1 MAGERSVAIE
11 YLSIILRAI
20 ERAQD
25 DPAQL
30 RSLVYDVA
38 RVSLGKQVVARYHEI
53 GSAGFQQS
61 LLDLEAAI
69 TEAEWLW
76 RQEYHLPAPAERTD
90 VKLLS
95 ASGRRLADQTAVAL
109 FDPRTDAKA
118 DDAFLIDGAVV
129 VHDAPLDFYRETGAL
144 SEFFQPL
151 EVWKPALSSG
161 RKGDWAVRW
170 PLIGLAIVMGLAVIA
185 YVGVAIYSVLNMRME
200 NSQRPDFSYPDKVF
214 QNASA
219 ASMAPNMDASH
230 LSARAL
236 LARGDAARPALDIP
250 LPTAYGIYAVSEGKL
265 YELAALP
272 IRVPDSRVAI
282 SAMISSPSQAT
293 VPNGKLSF
301 ILFRRD
307 LIASAPE
314 EVSVRVVARVVREMK
329 FDGARPPTTGRVDDQ
344 WAIRSKSYVLG
355 VAPLADNP
363 EMIVIRSKDAQFSF
377 SPGRYALVIKGQ
389 GYDFNVDGQLT
400 DTAQCLERTN
410 ANGDLL
416 YSECRNL
423 P

>member
-11 YLSIILRAI
+11 YLSVILRAI
-20 ERAQD
+20 ERAQN

-69 TEAEWLW
+69 KEAEWLW
-76 RQEYHLPAPAERTD
+76 RQEHHLPAPAERPD

-95 ASGRRLADQTAVAL
+95 ASGRLGDQTTVAV
-109 FDPRTDAKA
+109 FDPQADAKA
-118 DDAFLIDGAVV
+118 GDAFLADGVVV
-129 VHDAPLDFYRETGAL
+129 VHDAPLDFYRETGTL

-151 EVWKPALSSG
+151 EVWKPAFGRG
-161 RKGDWAVRW
+161 RKGDWAARW
-170 PLIGLAIVMGLAVIA
+170 PLMGLAIVMGLAVIS
-185 YVGVAIYSVLNMRME
+185 YVGVAIFSVLNMRME

-219 ASMAPNMDASH
+219 ASMASNMDASR
-230 LSARAL
+230 LSTRAL
-236 LARGDAARPALDIP
+236 LARSDAARPALDFP
-250 LPTAYGIYAVSEGKL
+250 LPAAYGIYAVSEGKL
-265 YELAALP
+265 YELGALP
-272 IRVPDSRVAI
+272 TRVPDSRVAI
-282 SAMISSPSQAT
+282 SAMISSPSHAT

-389 GYDFNVDGQLT
+389 GYDFSVSGQLT

-410 ANGDLL
+410 SNGDLL